1 MYYDISPSKIT
12 IELFCVAGPG
22 LAFIV
27 YPEAISQLPLSQL
40 WAVMFFLMLII
51 VGLDT
56 QVKFSVDF
64 RCIKPMKC
72 MRLTRLHYYY

>member
-1 MYYDISPSKIT
+1 LNGCISFTVI
-12 IELFCVAGPG
+12 IVLLLVGPG

-56 QVKFSVDF
+56 QVMTCGAVLSE
-64 RCIKPMKC
+64 
-72 MRLTRLHYYY
+72 LHLRSKGLGFPAPVL